1 MTLDPHDFLPLF
13 AQETASQLGAL
24 EAALHALEDH
34 PDDAGAL
41 RSAFQA
47 AHSIKGGAAMLELHA
62 LHELMSAFEDLL
74 QHLRDQPGGNG
85 AWLPDA
91 FTARDLILA
100 QLADL
105 RPGAPAPPEVRQ
117 LIMNLRGH
125 TRPAPVP
132 APDREPAPVP
142 VPAARTDPPADPPAA
157 PAAAVMDVSALAA
170 ASTGEHLRALGFTVQ
185 VAGGVVPFAGQ
196 RLGVVSARLAQGA
209 LDAGWPA
216 AHLSVLSES
225 APVRAAWAAR
235 GLRVTGRP
243 VRAARDTVPDA
254 WVAAALQGRS
264 E

>member
-24 EAALHALEDH
+24 EAALHALEDR

-62 LHELMSAFEDLL
+62 LHALMGAFEDLL
-74 QHLRDQPGGNG
+74 HHLRDQPGGVG

-91 FTARDLILA
+91 FTARDLILT

-105 RPGAPAPPEVRQ
+105 RPGAPTPPEVEQ
-117 LIMNLRGH
+117 LILNLRGH
-125 TRPAPVP
+125 TRPAA
-132 APDREPAPVP
+132 APGAAVTAAPAPVP
-142 VPAARTDPPADPPAA
+142 AREPGPPEAPPEAS
-157 PAAAVMDVSALAA
+157 VMDVSVLAA
-170 ASTGEHLRALGFTVQ
+170 ESTGEHLRTLGFTVQ
-185 VAGGVVPFAGQ
+185 VATAVVPFGGQ
-196 RLGVVSARLAQGA
+196 RLGVVSARLAERA
-209 LDAGWPA
+209 LEAGWPA
-216 AHLSVLSES
+216 GCLSVLSES

-235 GLRVTGRP
+235 GLHVTARP
-243 VRAARDTVPDA
+243 VRAARDSVPDA
-254 WVAAALQGRS
+254 WRAAASRRRP

>member
-1 MTLDPHDFLPLF
+1 MF

-34 PDDAGAL
+34 PDDAEAL

-62 LHELMSAFEDLL
+62 LHALMGAFEDLL
-74 QHLRDQPGGNG
+74 HHLRDQPGGTG

-105 RPGAPAPPEVRQ
+105 RPGAPIPPEVAQ
-117 LIMNLRGH
+117 LILNLRGH
-125 TRPAPVP
+125 TRPA
-132 APDREPAPVP
+132 
-142 VPAARTDPPADPPAA
+142 AAPPADSGAGPTPLPGPPQAP
-157 PAAAVMDVSALAA
+157 PAAAVMDVSALTAD
-170 ASTGEHLRALGFTVQ
+170 SNGEHLRALGFTVQ
-185 VAGGVVPFAGQ
+185 VATGVVPFTGQ
-196 RLGVVSARLAQGA
+196 RLGVVSARLAPGA

-235 GLRVTGRP
+235 GLHVTARP

-254 WVAAALQGRS
+254 WRAASLQGRP

>member
-117 LIMNLRGH
+117 LIMTLRGH

-132 APDREPAPVP
+132 AQEREPAPVP
-142 VPAARTDPPADPPAA
+142 VPADPPCA

-185 VAGGVVPFAGQ
+185 VATAVVPFGGQ
-196 RLGVVSARLAQGA
+196 RLGVVSARLAERA
-209 LDAGWPA
+209 LEAGWPA
-216 AHLSVLSES
+216 GHLSVLSES
-225 APVRAAWAAR
+225 AAVRAAWAAR

-254 WVAAALQGRS
+254 WVAAALQGRP

>member
-62 LHELMSAFEDLL
+62 LHELMGAFEDLL

-117 LIMNLRGH
+117 LIMTLRGH

-132 APDREPAPVP
+132 AQEREPAPVP
-142 VPAARTDPPADPPAA
+142 VPADPPAA

-185 VAGGVVPFAGQ
+185 VATAVVPFAGQ
-196 RLGVVSARLAQGA
+196 RLGVVSARLAEQA
-209 LDAGWPA
+209 LEAGWPA
-216 AHLSVLSES
+216 GHLSVLSES
-225 APVRAAWAAR
+225 AAVRAAWAAR

-254 WVAAALQGRS
+254 WVAAALQGRP

>member
-62 LHELMSAFEDLL
+62 LHELMGAFEDLL

-132 APDREPAPVP
+132 AQEREPAPVP
-142 VPAARTDPPADPPAA
+142 VPADPPCA

-185 VAGGVVPFAGQ
+185 VATAVVPFGGQ
-196 RLGVVSARLAQGA
+196 RLGVVSARLAEQA
-209 LDAGWPA
+209 LEAGWPA
-216 AHLSVLSES
+216 GHLSVLSES
-225 APVRAAWAAR
+225 AAVRAAWAAR

-243 VRAARDTVPDA
+243 VRVARDTVPDA
-254 WVAAALQGRS
+254 WVAASFQGRP